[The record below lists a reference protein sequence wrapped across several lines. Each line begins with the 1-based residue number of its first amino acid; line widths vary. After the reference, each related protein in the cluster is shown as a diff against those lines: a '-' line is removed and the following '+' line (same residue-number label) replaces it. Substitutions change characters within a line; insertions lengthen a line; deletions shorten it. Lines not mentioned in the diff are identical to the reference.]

1 LDFLAK
7 IAVETVPETPSRLRD
22 TERKSPDTYAL
33 AAGPGWTI
41 HEVVCTAGPDQPV
54 FEEQHVQ
61 TSIAVVV
68 NGTFEYRTST
78 GRELMA
84 PGSLLLGNAGESF
97 ACGHQHGVGDRCI
110 SFHYSDELRDGFQQR
125 EERRCF
131 KIPRIPP
138 IRSLSRLVADVSML
152 RRGDVDRA
160 MFQEIAFRVF
170 EQAACLQHG
179 FAGRQRAS
187 DPSSFARVTRVLRS
201 IEAAPETP
209 HELSEMAAM
218 ARLSPYHFL
227 RCFDE
232 LTGTTPRQYLLRM
245 RLRRAAIRLKEESTK
260 VLDIALDCGF
270 RDVSNF
276 NRAFRNEFGESPRSY
291 RATACL
297 KI

>member
-7 IAVETVPETPSRLRD
+7 IAVEKVPGTPSQLHD
-22 TERKSPDTYAL
+22 AEPERKCPDTYAL
-33 AAGPGWTI
+33 AAGDGWTI
-41 HEVVCTAGPDQPV
+41 YDVVCTAGPNDPV
-54 FEEQHVQ
+54 FEEQHSQ

-68 NGTFEYRTST
+68 NGTFQYRTST
-78 GRELMA
+78 GRELMT

-110 SFHYSDELRDGFQQR
+110 SFHYSDELRDDFELR

-131 KIPRIPP
+131 KIPRIPR
-138 IRSLSRLVADVSML
+138 IRSLSPLVADVSML
-152 RRGDVDRA
+152 PRGDMDRA

-170 EQAACLQHG
+170 EQATYLQHG
-179 FAGRQRAS
+179 LAGRQRAS
-187 DPSSFARVTRVLRS
+187 DPSSLARVTRVLRS
-201 IEAAPETP
+201 IEATPEAS

-232 LTGTTPRQYLLRM
+232 LTGATPRQYLLRM
-245 RLRRAAIRLKEESTK
+245 RLRQAALRLKRESTK

-276 NRAFRNEFGESPRSY
+276 NRAFRAEFGESPRSY
-291 RATACL
+291 RRG
-297 KI
+297 